1 MGKIHL
7 HVLFMRLGS
16 TERQIVGT
24 VKERIMMYILTTLFL
39 VSSVKFYLKRMCLLK
54 S

>member
-1 MGKIHL
+1 MIDALSFSVALSFK
-7 HVLFMRLGS
+7 VR
-16 TERQIVGT
+16 V
-24 VKERIMMYILTTLFL
+24 MMYILITLFL